1 MELKVVNIVLAYI
14 IIVSLLQAQFGAFGW
29 RRRRRRRVPVCSRTN
44 CLVSSWSSWSA
55 CSHKCGTTGVQT
67 RTRSK
72 TRSESCGGT
81 CPYQLTGCR
90 SCIEMHVKMEEPRS
104 LVIALARKVGQERAV
119 SKVSENE

>member
-29 RRRRRRRVPVCSRTN
+29 RRRRRRRRAPVCSRTN

-90 SCIEMHVKMEEPRS
+90 SCNRNACKNGGTPKPGYCSCTKGWTGTCCEQGE
-104 LVIALARKVGQERAV
+104 
-119 SKVSENE
+119 